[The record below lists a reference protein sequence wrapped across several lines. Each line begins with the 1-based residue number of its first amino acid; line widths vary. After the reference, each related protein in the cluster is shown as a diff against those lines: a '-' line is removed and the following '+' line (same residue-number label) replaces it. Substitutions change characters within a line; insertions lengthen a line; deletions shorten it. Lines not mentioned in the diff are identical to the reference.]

1 MSDLQKRQW
10 IRRYTRWQLGLAVV
24 AVVCTLV
31 TSPAHSQNSRKRT
44 DNGGRIH
51 LNAGPNEGALAEPA
65 VDRRPAGGLEKLL
78 KPENPPAA
86 PGVAAGLPG
95 GFNPEQLVSPSGLSS
110 TLNML
115 VLMTVLSLAPS
126 ILMMTTCFV
135 RFLVVFGLARQAI
148 GTQQL
153 PPNQVLIALSLFMT
167 FTVMGP
173 VWQQSYQQGIEP
185 YTHPKPGQ
193 APVSLEQTFQNT
205 VQPLRRFMSDQIE
218 KTGNSE
224 TVWMFLDFQ
233 KTTAGEAL
241 HPETYDDVPLTA
253 LVPAYLLSE
262 LKTAFIIGFQLY
274 LPFLVI
280 DMVVSSILMSM
291 GMMMLPPTLISMPF
305 KLLLFVLI
313 DGWQLMVGMMLDS
326 VRML

>member
-1 MSDLQKRQW
+1 MADASNTSSSRRNSL
-10 IRRYTRWQLGLAVV
+10 IRRGAWLATLGAIALLCQLLQ
-24 AVVCTLV
+24 
-31 TSPAHSQNSRKRT
+31 SPVGAQDVRERRER
-44 DNGGRIH
+44 GGRTTT
-51 LNAGPNEGALAEPA
+51 NAGPPEVADPVAVNPA
-65 VDRRPAGGLEKLL
+65 DRAPAEKLA
-78 KPENPPAA
+78 PPQLA
-86 PGVAAGLPG
+86 PGMLPG
-95 GFNPEQLVSPSGLSS
+95 GFQPDQLVSPGGLSS

-135 RFLVVFGLARQAI
+135 RFLIVFGLLRQAL

-167 FTVMGP
+167 FAVMSP
-173 VWQQSYQQGIEP
+173 VWQQSYEQGIVP
-185 YTHPKPGQ
+185 YTHPSAGQ
-193 APVSLEQTFQNT
+193 ANVSLKQTFTNT
-205 VQPLRRFMSDQIE
+205 VKPLRRFMSDQIE

-224 TVWMFLDFQ
+224 TVWLFLDFQ
-233 KTTAGEAL
+233 KTADQATAP

-253 LVPAYLLSE
+253 LLPAYLLSE
-262 LKTAFIIGFQLY
+262 LKTSFIIGFQLY

-291 GMMMLPPTLISMPF
+291 GMMMLPPTLISLPF

-313 DGWQLMVGMMLDS
+313 DGWHLTVGMMMES
-326 VRML
+326 VRIT